1 MWRIFRKI
9 CRKCRYGQGYS
20 VPPRQSANGYES
32 RFLQVSLD
40 IDVILHEPTISGGRE
55 KPRKMAAG
63 LQLRDG
69 YDATIERIKAQGG
82 EKSRPGKTASRW
94 ITGAEWPL

>member
-1 MWRIFRKI
+1 
-9 CRKCRYGQGYS
+9 
-20 VPPRQSANGYES
+20 
-32 RFLQVSLD
+32 
-40 IDVILHEPTISGGRE
+40 
-55 KPRKMAAG
+55 MAAG